1 MRDPV
6 SELLQEER
14 NRKTSFLTE
23 LSLHKREMAQ
33 RQLPP
38 AQPAFILRG
47 HSAQIHALH
56 FTQGNNR
63 LLTGDADG
71 WVVSWNVAYKRP
83 VAVWR
88 AHTNAILGL
97 GSWEPDRIITHGR
110 DNQLLVWQLGVHDE
124 DSMEKTLP
132 VDTRDT
138 SSSVAR
144 KQPWLLHD
152 IPVNAMNFC
161 SFAMCRDGMLRPGS
175 TQNVIQGNSRL
186 EPILFTVPN
195 AVESSAIDI
204 FQLPTQHRAAT
215 IHKDRIINTGMVMA
229 LSIQAESIKV
239 QVAAGYESGHT
250 MVFVQNDPGAAFER
264 LYCAQTHTQPIL
276 SLVISPC
283 KEHYVTSSADANI
296 SVHPLPLGR
305 NIWKTDFKPL
315 KTIATKH
322 SGQQGL
328 SYRSDGKILATAGW
342 DSNVRVYSRKT
353 MKEVAV
359 LKWHKEG
366 CYATAFASIDPVIM
380 RPSSSSSDENPHAQ
394 NGVNASLK
402 DMTKQGSSAVSTVQQ
417 RRDEKARTTHWLAT
431 GSKDGKVSLW
441 DIY

>member
-1 MRDPV
+1 
-6 SELLQEER
+6 
-14 NRKTSFLTE
+14 
-23 LSLHKREMAQ
+23 MAQ
-33 RQLPP
+33 VQLPP

-47 HSAQIHALH
+47 HSAQIHAVH
-56 FTQGNNR
+56 FTPGNTR

-71 WVVSWNVAYKRP
+71 WVISWNVAYKRP

-88 AHTNAILGL
+88 AHSNAILGL
-97 GSWEPDRIITHGR
+97 GSWGSDRIITHGR
-110 DNQLLVWQLGVHDE
+110 DNQLLVWLLGIHDE
-124 DSMEKTLP
+124 DMMEKTPP
-132 VDTRDT
+132 VETRDT
-138 SSSVAR
+138 SNSLAR
-144 KQPWLLHD
+144 KHPWLLHE

-161 SFAMCRDGMLRPGS
+161 SFAMCRDGMPRSCSPLKVVQAS
-175 TQNVIQGNSRL
+175 SRL
-186 EPILFTVPN
+186 EPVLFTVPS

-204 FQLPTQHRAAT
+204 YQLPTQHRAAT
-215 IHKDRIINTGMVMA
+215 IHKDRFINTGMVMA
-229 LSIQAESIKV
+229 LSIQAESTKI

-250 MVFVQNDPGAAFER
+250 MVFVQSDPGAAFEK

-283 KEHYVTSSADANI
+283 KEHYVTSSADANM
-296 SVHPLPLGR
+296 SVHPLPLGQ

-342 DSNVRVYSRKT
+342 DSNVRVYSKKT

-366 CYATAFASIDPVIM
+366 CYATAFAAINPVVA
-380 RPSSSSSDENPHAQ
+380 RPSSSSSDENQ
-394 NGVNASLK
+394 SMQGDLNGSSTQDV
-402 DMTKQGSSAVSTVQQ
+402 TRQGSSAVCTVRQ
-417 RRDEKARTTHWLAT
+417 RREEKARTTHWLAV

>member
-1 MRDPV
+1 
-6 SELLQEER
+6 
-14 NRKTSFLTE
+14 
-23 LSLHKREMAQ
+23 MAQ

-56 FTQGNNR
+56 FTHGNKR

-71 WVVSWNVAYKRP
+71 WVISWNLTYKRP

-88 AHTNAILGL
+88 AHTSAILGL
-97 GSWEPDRIITHGR
+97 GSWRPDRVITHGR
-110 DNQLLVWQLGVHDE
+110 DNQLLVWQLGIDDE
-124 DSMEKTLP
+124 LLMDKTLP
-132 VDTRDT
+132 VDTKDASNST
-138 SSSVAR
+138 AR
-144 KQPWLLHD
+144 KQPWLLHE
-152 IPVNAMNFC
+152 IPVNALNFC
-161 SFAMCRDGMLRPGS
+161 AFAMCRDGMPRPGS
-175 TQNVIQGNSRL
+175 HQKVIQGMSRL

-215 IHKDRIINTGMVMA
+215 IHKDRFINTGMVMA
-229 LSIQAESIKV
+229 LSIQAESTKV

-250 MVFVQNDPGAAFER
+250 MVFVQNDPGALFER
-264 LYCAQTHTQPIL
+264 LYCAQTHTQPVL

-296 SVHPLPLGR
+296 SIHPLPLGR

-342 DSNVRVYSRKT
+342 DSNVRVFSKKT

-366 CYATAFASIDPVIM
+366 CYATAFATVDLAIVSLD
-380 RPSSSSSDENPHAQ
+380 SSSSDEHSDEQ
-394 NGVNASLK
+394 NGMTGGYTK
-402 DMTKQGSSAVSTVQQ
+402 DVTKQGSSAVSRVQQ
-417 RRDEKARTTHWLAT
+417 RREEKAWTTHWLAV

>member
-1 MRDPV
+1 
-6 SELLQEER
+6 
-14 NRKTSFLTE
+14 
-23 LSLHKREMAQ
+23 MAH

-56 FTQGNNR
+56 FTPGNKR

-71 WVVSWNVAYKRP
+71 WVVSWSLAYKRP

-110 DNQLLVWQLGVHDE
+110 DNQLLVWQLGVDDE
-124 DSMEKTLP
+124 DTMEKTLP
-132 VDTRDT
+132 VDSRDT
-138 SSSVAR
+138 ANSAAR
-144 KQPWLLHD
+144 KQPWLLHE
-152 IPVNAMNFC
+152 IPVNALNFC
-161 SFAMCRDGMLRPGS
+161 SFAMCRDGMPRPACA
-175 TQNVIQGNSRL
+175 QKLIQHVPRL

-204 FQLPTQHRAAT
+204 FQLPSQHRAAT
-215 IHKDRIINTGMVMA
+215 IHKDRFINTGMVMA
-229 LSIQAESIKV
+229 LSIQAESTKV

-264 LYCAQTHTQPIL
+264 MYCAQTHIQPIL

-296 SVHPLPLGR
+296 TVHPLPLGR
-305 NIWKTDFKPL
+305 NIWKSDLKPL
-315 KTIATKH
+315 KSIATKH
-322 SGQQGL
+322 AGQQGL
-328 SYRSDGKILATAGW
+328 AYRSDGKILAIAGW
-342 DSNVRVYSRKT
+342 DSNVRVYSKKT

-366 CYATAFASIDPVIM
+366 CYATAFATVDPVIA
-380 RPSSSSSDENPHAQ
+380 RPSSSSSDENSHAL
-394 NGVNASLK
+394 NGAKESLPK
-402 DMTKQGSSAVSTVQQ
+402 DVMKQRSSAVSTVQQ
-417 RRDEKARTTHWLAT
+417 RREEKARTTHWLAA

-441 DIY
+441 NIY

>member
-1 MRDPV
+1 
-6 SELLQEER
+6 
-14 NRKTSFLTE
+14 
-23 LSLHKREMAQ
+23 MAQ
-33 RQLPP
+33 RHLPP

-47 HSAQIHALH
+47 HSAQVHALH
-56 FTQGNNR
+56 FTPGNTR
-63 LLTGDADG
+63 FLTGDADG
-71 WVVSWNVAYKRP
+71 WVISWSLAYKRP

-110 DNQLLVWQLGVHDE
+110 DNQLLVWQLGFDDE
-124 DSMEKTLP
+124 GSMEKTLP
-132 VDTRDT
+132 VDSRDT
-138 SSSVAR
+138 TNTVAR
-144 KQPWLLHD
+144 KQPWLLHE
-152 IPVNAMNFC
+152 IAVNALNFC
-161 SFAMCRDGMLRPGS
+161 SFAMCRDGMPRPAS
-175 TQNVIQGNSRL
+175 AQKLVQGTSRL

-215 IHKDRIINTGMVMA
+215 IHKDRFINTGMVMA
-229 LSIQAESIKV
+229 LSIQAESTKV

-250 MVFVQNDPGAAFER
+250 MVFVQSDPGAAFER
-264 LYCAQTHTQPIL
+264 LYCAQTHIQPIL

-305 NIWKTDFKPL
+305 NIWKTDLKPL

-322 SGQQGL
+322 AGQQGL

-342 DSNVRVYSRKT
+342 DSNVRVYSKKT

-366 CYATAFASIDPVIM
+366 CYATAFATVDPVIA
-380 RPSSSSSDENPHAQ
+380 RPSSSSSDENPHTQ
-394 NGVNASLK
+394 NVVNGNFAR
-402 DMTKQGSSAVSTVQQ
+402 DVTKQRSSAVSTVQQ
-417 RRDEKARTTHWLAT
+417 RREEKARTTHWLAA

-441 DIY
+441 NIY